1 MIYNDPPHG
10 NIDWDGAPG
19 HAKTHLVLHIAYKVL
34 VVPKVFDLMLLL
46 IPVSIRNSTAPS
58 PRVPNRCNPTKESID
73 RHTQSHIHCVVGKS
87 LPNKYFIL
95 AKYKSLARVGKFMAN
110 MPINKIRA
118 SRLIEILQAEYGRN
132 YDRALNSYKAYAE
145 GKDKALSAK
154 ALRKRIDTLIDRMSQ
169 LERRYAYLK
178 VFVEDENPLPY
189 YYKCELIDLLV

>member
-1 MIYNDPPHG
+1 
-10 NIDWDGAPG
+10 
-19 HAKTHLVLHIAYKVL
+19 
-34 VVPKVFDLMLLL
+34 
-46 IPVSIRNSTAPS
+46 
-58 PRVPNRCNPTKESID
+58 
-73 RHTQSHIHCVVGKS
+73 
-87 LPNKYFIL
+87 
-95 AKYKSLARVGKFMAN
+95 

-118 SRLIEILQAEYGRN
+118 TRLIEILQAEYERN
-132 YDRALNSYKAYAE
+132 YDRALHSYKAYAE